1 MTESLVSTRG
11 ASRGGKG
18 RSPLRIVIADDHEVV
33 RRGVCSILESRR
45 DLEVI
50 GEAVNGADAIQK
62 ALELRPDLVILD
74 VSMPI
79 LDGFAAARQITKNL
93 PQVPILML
101 SMHDG
106 KEMVRASKSAGA
118 QGFVTKTEVGST
130 LLTAVDILLKGGSF
144 FSDLAAPK

>member
-1 MTESLVSTRG
+1 M
-11 ASRGGKG
+11 
-18 RSPLRIVIADDHEVV
+18 V
-33 RRGVCSILESRR
+33 RRGVCSILESRK

-50 GEAVNGADAIQK
+50 GEAANGADAIQK

-79 LDGFAAARQITKNL
+79 LDGFAAARQIAKNL

-106 KEMVRASKSAGA
+106 KEMVRASKSVGA
-118 QGFVTKTEVGST
+118 HGFVTKTEVGST
-130 LLTAVDILLKGGSF
+130 LLTAVDTLLRGGTF
-144 FSDLAAPK
+144 FSDLAFQK